1 MRLLNIW
8 GLVLIFSVYAS
19 GALADER
26 AITLVCDE
34 WPPYQVTEKNR
45 VSGFCTK
52 VVEEVFK
59 KMGVK
64 IAGLD
69 VYPWKRAIAMLE
81 MGKTDAL
88 FSANFTRERTAY
100 AHYPKEPLIQ
110 SPWVVWVREEDG
122 FTFNALS
129 DLKYKKV
136 GVVRGYSYTGEF
148 WDYIKKNA
156 KPDEVTDDETNFKK
170 LNAARID
177 CTVAE
182 LGNGYHILKELKIK
196 RIIPLKNRPIKEDG
210 LYVLFNKTTISEAF
224 VKKFSAELK
233 KVKEGLLYPYLYNEY
248 LGEKSIR

>member
-34 WPPYQVTEKNR
+34 WPPYQVMEKNR

-100 AHYPKEPLIQ
+100 AYYPKEPLIQ
-110 SPWVVWVREEDG
+110 SPWVVWVRKGDG

-148 WDYIKKNA
+148 WDYIKNNA
-156 KPDEVTDDETNFKK
+156 QPD
-170 LNAARID
+170 
-177 CTVAE
+177 
-182 LGNGYHILKELKIK
+182 
-196 RIIPLKNRPIKEDG
+196 
-210 LYVLFNKTTISEAF
+210 
-224 VKKFSAELK
+224 
-233 KVKEGLLYPYLYNEY
+233 
-248 LGEKSIR
+248 